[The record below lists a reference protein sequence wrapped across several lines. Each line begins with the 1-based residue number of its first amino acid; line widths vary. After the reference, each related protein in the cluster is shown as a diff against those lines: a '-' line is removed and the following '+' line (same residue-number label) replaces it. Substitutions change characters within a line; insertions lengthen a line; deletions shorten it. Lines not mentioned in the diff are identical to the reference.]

1 MVGSILETMM
11 STPYPTKTDARKMAY
26 RPSNKEAEKVFKAIN
41 GRIFGDILEVPPVRL
56 KRVRKA
62 WGWCDGQ
69 YKEKHG
75 IWIPYTKEII
85 MYPNYPS
92 IHLFVATLGHEMVH
106 HWQWTINSIE
116 RIAQGKKPLMSHGPS
131 FYQWRD
137 VFKKNGL
144 PLTRSM

>member
-1 MVGSILETMM
+1 MAVSILETLML
-11 STPYPTKTDARKMAY
+11 TPYPTKTDARKMAY
-26 RPSNKEAEKVFKAIN
+26 RPSKKDAEKVFEAIN
-41 GRIFGDILEVPPVRL
+41 VCIFGDILEVPPVRL

-62 WGWCDGQ
+62 WGWCDGK

-75 IWIPYTKEII
+75 IWIPYTKEIV
-85 MYPNYPS
+85 MHPYYPS
-92 IHLFVATLGHEMVH
+92 IHVFVATLGHEMVH

-144 PLTRSM
+144 PLNRSY